1 MQPSDVI
8 NNAKIMIIDDSMLNI
23 KILTEVL
30 EHFGACIRGFLD
42 GRKALAE
49 IEQFVPDM
57 VLLDITMPYMDGFEV
72 CHQIKSLR
80 QFQDTPVIF
89 ISSLSEIRDKA
100 QAFEAG
106 AVDYITKPFDV
117 REVELR
123 VYTHLKILRL
133 QQHVSAYNQHLEQLV
148 QEQYSQILKEKESL
162 AQAQIA
168 MIMALARL
176 ADCRDSETGE
186 HLDRMK
192 FYCQCFSKALANY
205 PDYKEQMQEE
215 VIISIMHASALHDI
229 GKVGIPDKILRK
241 DGALEEEEFA
251 VMKTHTLIGAETIGE
266 IVKQYPENRFLITAM
281 EMALSHHE
289 CWDGSG
295 YPFGIS
301 GKRIPLSA
309 RILAICDVYD
319 ALRAKRVYK
328 KAFSHKE
335 ACQIIIHQSGKQ
347 FDPFFVEVFI
357 EQNRNFSDIYEQSLG

>member
-1 MQPSDVI
+1 
-8 NNAKIMIIDDSMLNI
+8 MIIDDSMLNI

-205 PDYKEQMQEE
+205 PDYKEQMQED

-289 CWDGSG
+289 CWDGTG
-295 YPFGIS
+295 YPDGLA
-301 GKRIPLSA
+301 GEDIPLLSRMIA
-309 RILAICDVYD
+309 IVDAFDAMQRPRSYREGKSKAEAVEELRSLAG
-319 ALRAKRVYK
+319 
-328 KAFSHKE
+328 S
-335 ACQIIIHQSGKQ
+335 Q
-347 FDPFFVEVFI
+347 FDPKLVDVFLQT
-357 EQNRNFSDIYEQSLG
+357 ET